1 MKFSDA
7 DYMGIAVGA
16 TYSLCNPHLNRKF
29 MNLVWLIGCLSLFCK
44 RIIITRLVVF
54 VILKR
59 LSLLSPT
66 SQIIFSSE
74 HTTY

>member
-29 MNLVWLIGCLSLFCK
+29 MNLVWLIGCLSLFLYTNNHYSLGSICYPEA
-44 RIIITRLVVF
+44 IVTSFSYQPDNLF
-54 VILKR
+54 V
-59 LSLLSPT
+59 
-66 SQIIFSSE
+66 
-74 HTTY
+74 

>member
-29 MNLVWLIGCLSLFCK
+29 MKGYSVNVSKKYAELTKFFRKQKQCLKQS
-44 RIIITRLVVF
+44 
-54 VILKR
+54 
-59 LSLLSPT
+59 
-66 SQIIFSSE
+66 
-74 HTTY
+74 H

>member
-29 MNLVWLIGCLSLFCK
+29 VNLVWLIGCLGTFIKYYKISQL
-44 RIIITRLVVF
+44 IHT
-54 VILKR
+54 
-59 LSLLSPT
+59 
-66 SQIIFSSE
+66 QIIAN
-74 HTTY
+74 